1 MNLRKPKMIGDLT
14 GGVKGNE
21 AGVEIMTLMTSE
33 VEMAGILGDKAIIEA
48 RIKGSTTRLLSMMNT
63 TEHHHESIIRTSHL

>member
-1 MNLRKPKMIGDLT
+1 MNLRKPKMIGA

-21 AGVEIMTLMTSE
+21 AGVEIMTLMTRE
-33 VEMAGILGDKAIIEA
+33 AEMAGRLGDKAIIEA